1 VGATSCAPGERLFPY
16 QGSGGFMFGI
26 IATVIVGILV
36 VLMIVGLVRLIF
48 KPNDTS
54 VMEHLRGNDEKYE

>member
-1 VGATSCAPGERLFPY
+1 
-16 QGSGGFMFGI
+16 MFGI
-26 IATVIVGILV
+26 IATIIVGILV

>member
-1 VGATSCAPGERLFPY
+1 
-16 QGSGGFMFGI
+16 MFGI

-36 VLMIVGLVRLIF
+36 VLMIIGLIRLIS

>member
-1 VGATSCAPGERLFPY
+1 
-16 QGSGGFMFGI
+16 MFGI

-54 VMEHLRGNDEKYE
+54 VMKHLRGNDEKYE